1 MIIKNGIS
9 PRLPGTRYFSCNK
22 ICDADKLDCFG
33 PLALLHAPFSAVL
46 SPRSF
51 EAPHTRASTLC
62 VSLRPQ
68 LLVGARSAYS
78 VVVACVS
85 VGKRREKVRWQDCF
99 EMEPDS
105 QKNRQPRRSA
115 LTSAL
120 EELALQS
127 DAHAE
132 DEVRAMRPHE
142 SRARL
147 ELRPLSA
154 LPPPC
159 KKQLI
164 F

>member
-1 MIIKNGIS
+1 VRILAAATVGGC
-9 PRLPGTRYFSCNK
+9 PQRV
-22 ICDADKLDCFG
+22 FG
-33 PLALLHAPFSAVL
+33 CRRVRFRGKEAGESSLAGLFCGV
-46 SPRSF
+46 
-51 EAPHTRASTLC
+51 C
-62 VSLRPQ
+62 
-68 LLVGARSAYS
+68 
-78 VVVACVS
+78 
-85 VGKRREKVRWQDCF
+85 